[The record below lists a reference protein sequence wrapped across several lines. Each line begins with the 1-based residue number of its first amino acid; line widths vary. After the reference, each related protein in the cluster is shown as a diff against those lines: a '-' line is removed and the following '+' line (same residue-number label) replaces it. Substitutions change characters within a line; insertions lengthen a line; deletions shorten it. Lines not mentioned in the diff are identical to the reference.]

1 LISVLIWSIIEA
13 IRIFPQ
19 TPAIGEFSKLL
30 ALFYGHGNSFVAML
44 SDQHAEVEL
53 AEEDNDK
60 QEMLSYR
67 LWQTFIF

>member
-44 SDQHAEVEL
+44 SDQHAE
-53 AEEDNDK
+53 EDNDK